1 MGTDIMINTLTRLN
15 SRMKRQGR
23 NILMFLDNAPCHPA
37 SLKGMFPNVR
47 IEFLPKHTTSCT
59 KPLEAGI
66 INTWKVHYR
75 RKLLRYVLSQVDGKS
90 TVSSEIVKSVDL
102 LVAVRWMV
110 SAWEEVEP
118 EVISRCFKRVG
129 MFPEEFGS
137 MQEEDDPSAGEELLD
152 LEALVT
158 KVTGEIC
165 HDVAAYVTNA
175 DDDATPYEPY
185 VDGVTSLPSILKA
198 TSLRAMMTPPEIST
212 MQPLRVPPVT
222 SISGAIALASQ
233 LAEFADW
240 QGMSD
245 VLFDLK
251 LKSLTHAQS
260 ALATTSQSSTP
271 HEQ

>member
-1 MGTDIMINTLTRLN
+1 MALITIITRRLGCEINTLTRLN
-15 SRMKRQGR
+15 SRMKREGR

-175 DDDATPYEPY
+175 DHDATPYEPY
-185 VDGVTSLPSILKA
+185 VDSSEPNWRENLRSDVIAKHSQSNVIESDDDAAGDFDHA
-198 TSLRAMMTPPEIST
+198 TSEGWCYCACF
-212 MQPLRVPPVT
+212 PV
-222 SISGAIALASQ
+222 GGVCRLAG
-233 LAEFADW
+233 E
-240 QGMSD
+240 
-245 VLFDLK
+245 
-251 LKSLTHAQS
+251 
-260 ALATTSQSSTP
+260 
-271 HEQ
+271 

>member
-1 MGTDIMINTLTRLN
+1 MALITIITRRLGCEINTLTRLN
-15 SRMKRQGR
+15 SRMKREGR

-59 KPLEAGI
+59 QPLEAGI

-90 TVSSEIVKSVDL
+90 TVSSEIVNRWISWWLYGGWLVRGKRLSQKS
-102 LVAVRWMV
+102 
-110 SAWEEVEP
+110 
-118 EVISRCFKRVG
+118 
-129 MFPEEFGS
+129 
-137 MQEEDDPSAGEELLD
+137 SAG
-152 LEALVT
+152 ASWCRRRFRPT
-158 KVTGEIC
+158 FKV
-165 HDVAAYVTNA
+165 
-175 DDDATPYEPY
+175 
-185 VDGVTSLPSILKA
+185 
-198 TSLRAMMTPPEIST
+198 
-212 MQPLRVPPVT
+212 PLVT

-240 QGMSD
+240 QGNEDLSAAVSRMSD